1 VTFKRTRVA
10 RAVALLL
17 VTSTVAACGLPRT
30 GPNKNEIFAGSV
42 DRRGNSY
49 IVEVDQ
55 RIVDAT
61 SVLPP
66 LAFGRAF
73 QEAGVL
79 GSDIISPGDT
89 LGLTIWENVDDG
101 LLVPP
106 GANAQQLEEVQVD
119 GSGFI
124 FVPYA
129 GRIRAAGNSPET
141 VRRLITERL
150 ETQTPDPQVQV
161 DGSGFIFVPY
171 AGRIRA
177 AGNSPET
184 VRRLITERLET
195 QTPDPQVQVQ
205 RLAGDGAT
213 VSIIGGV
220 GAQGVYAI
228 ERPTR
233 TLTAML
239 ARAGGVAI
247 PAEIAEV
254 TVIRGDHRGSV
265 WLEDLY
271 TKPGLDIAM
280 RPGDRILVQEDTR
293 FFTALGAT
301 GAQNKVPFDTQEFSA
316 IEAIARVGGLNPQ
329 LADPT
334 GIFIFRDES
343 AEVANAV
350 LGRSDLVGPQRLVY
364 VLDLTEPNG
373 VFTAREFIIRTA
385 DTVYVTEA
393 PYTQFSKV
401 LGALTGPLGTVGA
414 VSNLAN

>member
-1 VTFKRTRVA
+1 MTFKRTRVA

-106 GANAQQLEEVQVD
+106 GANAQQLEE
-119 GSGFI
+119 
-124 FVPYA
+124 
-129 GRIRAAGNSPET
+129 
-141 VRRLITERL
+141 
-150 ETQTPDPQVQV
+150 VQV

>member
-1 VTFKRTRVA
+1 MQRRNMSHSWPDATINFWPEHLDSSNLTKKFEAVSGRGDHPVTFKRTRVA

-106 GANAQQLEEVQVD
+106 GANAQQLEE
-119 GSGFI
+119 
-124 FVPYA
+124 
-129 GRIRAAGNSPET
+129 
-141 VRRLITERL
+141 
-150 ETQTPDPQVQV
+150 VQV

-364 VLDLTEPNG
+364 VLDLTKPNG
-373 VFTAREFIIRTA
+373 VFTARDFIIRTA